1 MEEKMERIEIP
12 FTYTYDQ
19 FTVFFHDD
27 HVFVGEKD
35 FPIGQC
41 CVDILSDDY
50 LENYI
55 TEAIE
60 YLGPAIDRNYER
72 WGHTFTMEYNQQHR
86 KDNVLLP
93 LERNPA
99 SYDEAIAQLM
109 DTIKSRGSFLD
120 NNIETLYGYCHK
132 SVNKQFEYQG
142 GK

>member
-1 MEEKMERIEIP
+1 MNEWYVWLLRDRRFVEQVVERYRDLRK
-12 FTYTYDQ
+12 T
-19 FTVFFHDD
+19 
-27 HVFVGEKD
+27 
-35 FPIGQC
+35 
-41 CVDILSDDY
+41 ILSDDY

-93 LERNPA
+93 LERNSA